1 MLAGFFFFTE
11 ALRGADREAGVE
23 LALRLAAAVAV
34 LFFFLRAMRDE
45 LF

>member
-1 MLAGFFFFTE
+1 MLAGFFFFAE
-11 ALRGADREAGVE
+11 ALRGADRDARVE
-23 LALRLAAAVAV
+23 LALRLAVAVAV

>member
-1 MLAGFFFFTE
+1 MLAGFFFFAG

-23 LALRLAAAVAV
+23 RLALRFTVAG